1 MKLDKENT
9 IAIFAELGRRLE
21 TFGRDAASRAAI
33 ARASAENGWF
43 SHGDITNSV
52 ASIRKTML
60 DQQPLQA
67 WAASYPT
74 VTTPKNVGVIMAGN
88 IPLVG
93 FFDLLCVIV
102 SGHSLFLKMSSK
114 DKALMS
120 YMISQL
126 TEIYP
131 QIPIYEFG
139 DSTPD
144 AIIATGSDNTNRYFR
159 SRYGHL
165 PAIFRGSRSSA
176 AVLDGNETPEEL
188 AGLADDIFTYSGLG
202 CRNVSHLILPPGYD
216 LNVLVRAFDS
226 WSGINGKY
234 MNNFR
239 QRSSMLAVEGRP
251 HTKGVF
257 YILREDEEFP
267 AYISE
272 ITWHVSESR
281 AATEQWLRD
290 NDTHLQCVVGQTEHP
305 RGVPFGL
312 AQSPKLTDYPD
323 AVDVMDFLAS
333 I

>member
-1 MKLDKENT
+1 MKHDKENT
-9 IAIFAELGRRLE
+9 IAVFAELGRRLE

-60 DQQPLQA
+60 DQQALQA

-131 QIPIYEFG
+131 QIPIYELG

-216 LNVLVRAFDS
+216 L
-226 WSGINGKY
+226 
-234 MNNFR
+234 
-239 QRSSMLAVEGRP
+239 
-251 HTKGVF
+251 T
-257 YILREDEEFP
+257 
-267 AYISE
+267 
-272 ITWHVSESR
+272 
-281 AATEQWLRD
+281 
-290 NDTHLQCVVGQTEHP
+290 
-305 RGVPFGL
+305 
-312 AQSPKLTDYPD
+312 
-323 AVDVMDFLAS
+323 AS